1 MSVEGFYDQQ
11 KDMVRRL
18 FEVELIENTK
28 LYPINT
34 PKPRNVSV
42 EDYIARV
49 ETINDCIPFVDI
61 SAVKYTDRELIRSVI
76 MQKVPGGLCSS
87 LLRAWNNNIT
97 SIEALTAKLVSI
109 ETADNEEQKEKVT
122 HLTRRISPSRNGI
135 LSIDKA
141 MTEELDLGGK
151 IMKEAEAVTI
161 IERTISKVDLLVVEI
176 TALIHLKSERTKEKY
191 SWWNQIYFSF
201 LQRNNTIHTMM
212 IVYCHQVGNVTVMLS
227 NRAKKVR
234 FQEIAKATT
243 LKEEHS
249 LIINRSLPWLSNRIK
264 KGKIE
269 KSEHLWNFRSQIQK
283 VYIYDIWDCWTS
295 AAPIISSAKNWW
307 SNMI

>member
-42 EDYIARV
+42 ENYIARV

-161 IERTISKVDLLVVEI
+161 IERTISKVDLLAVEI

-269 KSEHLWNFRSQIQK
+269 KSEHL
-283 VYIYDIWDCWTS
+283 
-295 AAPIISSAKNWW
+295 
-307 SNMI
+307 